1 MNNDRSKTSSPESH
15 DDHHGVGHVVPIRYL
30 VLNGIALLILTVI
43 TVAAAQI
50 DFTQW
55 DIYELNVIGAIAIAT
70 VKAVLVC
77 LFFMHLFW
85 DRRFN
90 SFVLVSSIAFVGLFM
105 ALAMLDT
112 SEYADDKIRG
122 DSENIQRLLEE
133 ARSASGSAE

>member
-1 MNNDRSKTSSPESH
+1 MANDSSKSSSPDSH

-55 DIYELNVIGAIAIAT
+55 DIYELNVIGAITIAT

-77 LFFMHLFW
+77 LFFMHLYW

-112 SEYADDKIRG
+112 SEYADDKVRG
-122 DSENIQRLLEE
+122 DSETIQRLLDE
-133 ARSASGSAE
+133 ARTERGSAD

>member
-90 SFVLVSSIAFVGLFM
+90 SFVLVASIAFVGLFM